1 MVRPMP
7 KSAIALLLAATACG
21 NPDNV
26 VLGAAP
32 ATATSQTIIFDNIN
46 SVISGHVT
54 LTDAS
59 GNVVR
64 QEGAIV
70 ISDRPS
76 LCDLLKA
83 SPGYFS
89 GTASESFLA
98 LILIVP
104 SDYLGTFLFGRNGPA
119 DLRSGSEL
127 IGSIRGQPITP
138 HKVIYPPPGAPP
150 TGYIALTNWSDHQ
163 GDNSTG
169 SFDLFYSNPQ
179 GLGAY
184 EFSGRFKS
192 NVCPALN
199 PDAVKLP
206 GQW

>member
-1 MVRPMP
+1 MP
-7 KSAIALLLAATACG
+7 KSAIALLLAAAACG

-32 ATATSQTIIFDNIN
+32 STATSQTIIFDNIN
-46 SVISGHVT
+46 SVISGRVT
-54 LTDAS
+54 LMKTS
-59 GNVVR
+59 GEVVR
-64 QEGAIV
+64 QEGAII
-70 ISDRPS
+70 ISDRPG
-76 LCDLLKA
+76 LCDILKTR
-83 SPGYFS
+83 PGYFT

-104 SDYLGTFLFGRNGPA
+104 PEYLGTFLFGRNGVA
-119 DLRSGSEL
+119 DLRSGSQL
-127 IGSIRGQPITP
+127 IGSVPGQPITP
-138 HKVIYPPPGAPP
+138 HRVIYPPPGAPA
-150 TGYIALTNWSDHQ
+150 TGYIALTNWSDRQ

-169 SFDLFYSNPQ
+169 SFDILYSNPQ

-192 NVCPALN
+192 SLCPALN